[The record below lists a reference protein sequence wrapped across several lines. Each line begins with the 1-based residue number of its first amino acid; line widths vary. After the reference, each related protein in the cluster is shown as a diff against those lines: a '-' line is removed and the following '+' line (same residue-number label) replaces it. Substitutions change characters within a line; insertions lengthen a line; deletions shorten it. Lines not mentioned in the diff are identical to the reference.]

1 MSGLFTYF
9 YLPGPLCIYYD
20 FQVCVL
26 IGFLGMTIIIFAI
39 INMVISIIFITA
51 IIISS
56 LSSPSLDY
64 NLSHH
69 HHPHIITISL

>member
-1 MSGLFTYF
+1 MGSQRLNSQEPGLFKF
-9 YLPGPLCIYYD
+9 WVLPGPLCIYYD

-51 IIISS
+51 IILREIMFQQVQAVC
-56 LSSPSLDY
+56 
-64 NLSHH
+64 
-69 HHPHIITISL
+69 